1 MKKIL
6 ISGIIA
12 AACLLFSSCSGE
24 DILPSASPDRNTQT
38 VMPEET
44 VRPENTQT
52 ATQYYTPPSNSM
64 STGTFGATH
73 SAAQSASEVASSPGN
88 SEIAES

>member
-6 ISGIIA
+6 IAGIIA

-52 ATQYYTPPSNSM
+52 ATQY
-64 STGTFGATH
+64 
-73 SAAQSASEVASSPGN
+73 
-88 SEIAES
+88 

>member
-6 ISGIIA
+6 IAGIIA
-12 AACLLFSSCSGE
+12 AACLILSSCSGE
-24 DILPSASPDRNTQT
+24 DILPSASPDRNTHT
-38 VMPEET
+38 AVPEKT

-73 SAAQSASEVASSPGN
+73 SAAQSASEDAASPEN